1 MSWHSVAIDVDLAL
15 TSVLKVI
22 FVNVELSAIIC
33 CPSRVEGDRYIVGAK
48 GIIENRLAVCSI
60 IGTE

>member
-1 MSWHSVAIDVDLAL
+1 MSWHSVRDADLAL

-33 CPSRVEGDRYIVGAK
+33 CPSRVEGDRNIVSAK
-48 GIIENRLAVCSI
+48 GIVEYRLAVRSI
-60 IGTE
+60 IGTG